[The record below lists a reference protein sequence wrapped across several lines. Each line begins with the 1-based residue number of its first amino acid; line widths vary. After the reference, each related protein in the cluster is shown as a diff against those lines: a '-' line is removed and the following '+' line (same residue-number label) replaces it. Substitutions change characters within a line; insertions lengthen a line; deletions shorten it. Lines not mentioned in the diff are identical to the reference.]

1 MTIGTSVSS
10 LKELRANFDNYLP
23 SVLPQPTADYAG
35 SSLLEAVHYS
45 CCAHGGKRLRPLLV
59 LSTCGS
65 IQGSM
70 QSAYPAAAAIE
81 LIHCYSLIH
90 DDLPALDNDDTR
102 RGVASCHKRFGEATA
117 ILAGDLLQPL
127 ALRLIVEHADADQ
140 RLPLIDCLLRASAD
154 MVYGQQLDMTLDPA
168 SASLAQVRQMHLKK
182 SAALIACCLE
192 MGAICA
198 GSDPKPFRRL
208 GLDLGLAFQIQDDV
222 LDFGSEDDKCT
233 WPQLVGVDAAR
244 TEAESLYQ
252 SCQQRLSELSRLGD
266 FALLRELIEVMR
278 NRAS

>member
-1 MTIGTSVSS
+1 MITDAPAGS
-10 LKELRANFDNYLP
+10 LEELRANFDNYLP
-23 SVLPQPTADYAG
+23 SVLPQPVATDAG

-45 CCAHGGKRLRPLLV
+45 CCEHGGKRLRPLLV

-65 IQGSM
+65 IQGSA

-90 DDLPALDNDDTR
+90 DDLPALDNDDIR
-102 RGVASCHKRFGEATA
+102 RGAASCHKRFGEATA
-117 ILAGDLLQPL
+117 ILAGDLLQSL
-127 ALRLIVEHADADQ
+127 ALRLIVEHASADQ
-140 RLPLIDCLLRASAD
+140 RLQLIDCLLGASAA

-168 SASLAQVRQMHLKK
+168 SVSLAQVRQMHQQK

-198 GSDPKPFRRL
+198 GAEAKPLRQL

-233 WPQLVGVDAAR
+233 WPLLVGVDAAR
-244 TEAESLYQ
+244 TEAKILYQ
-252 SCQQRLSELSRLGD
+252 SCQQRLSELSGLGD

-278 NRAS
+278 DRAS